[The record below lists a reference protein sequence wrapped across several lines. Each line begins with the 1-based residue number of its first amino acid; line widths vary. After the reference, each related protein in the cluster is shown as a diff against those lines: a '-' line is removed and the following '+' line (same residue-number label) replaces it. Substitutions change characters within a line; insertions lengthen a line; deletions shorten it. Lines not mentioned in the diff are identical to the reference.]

1 MRRPINRAI
10 IKSLMAPPV
19 WSENDPAMLPGI
31 HGMIRQG
38 DLVLRVSA
46 HRAGHG
52 VPGLYAASVESS
64 LKSIP
69 GETES
74 HRWCSHGQMPGGQSV
89 GYGQGS

>member
-38 DLVLRVSA
+38 DLVLRGFVR
-46 HRAGHG
+46 RAGRR

-74 HRWCSHGQMPGGQSV
+74 HKFSFRRQMPDGQSAPYWP
-89 GYGQGS
+89 GW